1 MVEVTSHISQD
12 MAAVVTMSDT
22 LRLHFIREDTQ
33 SCCAC
38 SQVLVN
44 VIT

>member
-1 MVEVTSHISQD
+1 MVEVTSQVSKH

-38 SQVLVN
+38 SPVLVN